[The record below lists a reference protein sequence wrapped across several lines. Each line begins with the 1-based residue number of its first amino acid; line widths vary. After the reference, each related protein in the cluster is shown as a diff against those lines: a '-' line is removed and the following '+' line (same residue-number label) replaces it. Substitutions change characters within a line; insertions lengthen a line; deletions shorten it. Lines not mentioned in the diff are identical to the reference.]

1 MQSSKTPSERPPS
14 VKPDESDAA
23 AMGSI
28 SSTAAATGVDATGD
42 GDATSQLLP
51 FPSAS
56 ELNGRLRRLIAA
68 YQRENK
74 KEEARLAAIDK
85 RIERRERIEQVIRER
100 EIQQKVFVEQ
110 HKKKW
115 TR

>member
-1 MQSSKTPSERPPS
+1 MQSSKTPSECPPS
-14 VKPDESDAA
+14 VKPEEAEQATGTSNGSTTASGGGDAA
-23 AMGSI
+23 GDNE
-28 SSTAAATGVDATGD
+28 SS
-42 GDATSQLLP
+42 SQLLP

-110 HKKKW
+110 HKKRW
-115 TR
+115 AR